1 MSVLPKHNT
10 IHPERLPMLALGM
23 IALVA
28 GLWAGLVRLGWTL
41 PGTGD
46 IAMLHG
52 PLMVSGF
59 LGTVIGLERAV
70 ALNRLWAYAAPILAG
85 LGAVGLVAG
94 IPQWPAPL
102 LMTLSGAV
110 LILIFIQ
117 VLRTQWAVHGLVM
130 AGGALSWFIGNALW
144 LAGLPF
150 HEVVYWWLGFL
161 VLTIVGERLE
171 LNRLLPPSRWTRVSF
186 LAALGIFVLGLAL
199 AAAFP
204 DPGTRIMGA
213 GEFALMLWLLRFD
226 VARRTIRQ
234 TGLVR
239 FIAASLFS
247 GYFWLGLGGV
257 LALSYGHTVAGPV
270 YDAVLHAVFVGFVFS
285 MIFGHAPI
293 IFPSILGV
301 RIEYSPRFY
310 LHLAL
315 LHASLLARLAGD
327 LGGWM
332 ALREWGGL
340 LNVLAILLFLVNT
353 VLSVRLRGVATH
365 SPSAGTTRSAAT

>member
-1 MSVLPKHNT
+1 
-10 IHPERLPMLALGM
+10 MLALGM
-23 IALVA
+23 IALVS

-46 IAMLHG
+46 IAALHG

-70 ALNRLWAYAAPILAG
+70 ALNRPWAYAAPILAG
-85 LGAVGLVAG
+85 LGAAGLVVG

-102 LMTLSGAV
+102 LMSLSGAV
-110 LILIFIQ
+110 LVLIFFQ

-130 AGGALSWFIGNALW
+130 AGGALSWFVGNALW

-171 LNRLLPPSRWTRVSF
+171 LNRLLPPSRWTRVAF
-186 LAALGIFVLGLAL
+186 LAALGVFVLGLAL
-199 AAAFP
+199 AVAFP
-204 DPGTRIMGA
+204 DPGTRVVGA
-213 GEFALMLWLLRFD
+213 GELALMLWLLRFD
-226 VARRTIRQ
+226 IARHTIRQ
-234 TGLVR
+234 SGLVR

-247 GYFWLGLGGV
+247 GYFWLGISGV
-257 LALSYGHTVAGPV
+257 LALFYGHTAAGPV

-340 LNVLAILLFLVNT
+340 LNALAILLFLANT
-353 VLSVRLRGVATH
+353 VLSVRLRGIATR
-365 SPSAGTTRSAAT
+365 SPSTGPTRPAST

>member
-1 MSVLPKHNT
+1 
-10 IHPERLPMLALGM
+10 MLALGM
-23 IALVA
+23 IALAA
-28 GLWAGLVRLGWTL
+28 GLWGGLVRLGWML
-41 PGTGD
+41 PGTGA

-70 ALNRLWAYAAPILAG
+70 ALNRPWAFAAPVLAG
-85 LGAVGLVAG
+85 LGAIGLVAG

-102 LMTLSGAV
+102 LMSLSGV
-110 LILIFIQ
+110 ILVLIFIQ
-117 VLRTQWAVHGLVM
+117 VLRTQWALHGLVM
-130 AGGALSWFIGNALW
+130 AGGALSWLAGNTLW
-144 LAGLPF
+144 LAGFPF
-150 HEVVYWWLGFL
+150 YEVVYWWLGFL

-171 LNRLLPPSRWTRVSF
+171 LNRLLPPSRWTRISF
-186 LAALGIFVLGLAL
+186 LAAVGIFVLGLAL

-204 DPGTRIMGA
+204 DPGVRILGV
-213 GEFALMLWLLRFD
+213 GEFVLMLWLLRFD

-234 TGLVR
+234 SGLVR
-239 FIAASLFS
+239 FIAASLFI
-247 GYFWLGLGGV
+247 GYFWLGISGI
-257 LALSYGHTVAGPV
+257 LALSYGHAAAGPL
-270 YDAVLHAVFVGFVFS
+270 YDAVLHTVFVGFVFS

-332 ALREWGGL
+332 TLREWGGL
-340 LNVLAILLFLVNT
+340 FNALAILLFLANT
-353 VLSVRLRGVATH
+353 VLSVRLRVPATR
-365 SPSAGTTRSAAT
+365 SPSPGPSRPAST